1 MLFEAGTLL
10 DEDKIEEIERLGI
23 DEVKVRTPL
32 TCETRY
38 GMCASVMAAISAG
51 EVWSIPVKQ
60 SALSL
65 HSPSVNR
72 VPS

>member
-38 GMCASVMAAISAG
+38 GMVCQVLWPRSSAG
-51 EVWSIPVKQ
+51 EVWSF
-60 SALSL
+60 
-65 HSPSVNR
+65 R
-72 VPS
+72 